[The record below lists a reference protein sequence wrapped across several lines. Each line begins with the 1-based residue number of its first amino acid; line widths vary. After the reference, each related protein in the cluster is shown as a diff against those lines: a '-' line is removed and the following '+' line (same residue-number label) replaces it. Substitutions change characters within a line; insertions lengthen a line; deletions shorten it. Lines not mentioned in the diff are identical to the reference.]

1 MAQTKQ
7 VMKLKAAVIILILV
21 AIGLGIGLVKLNQN
35 LEAEQALATN
45 RAHEIGRLSNEVVSV
60 RSDLNEQKNV
70 NMILETNLVVRVGEL
85 EAMSNTVSVLDST
98 LAKTR
103 TEAAAAAQKAE
114 AEIARRDEQIAQLT
128 KDRENLEVEMNDL
141 KGAITKLDTQI
152 ADTEKKLAT
161 SEGEKAFL
169 LKELKRL
176 QAEKAELERQ
186 FNDLA
191 ALREQ
196 VSKLKEQLA
205 IARRLDWIRRGIYT
219 TDQKKGGQILNEG
232 FREKPVSTNDTGLKV
247 DLKQDGSATIQ
258 SGTTNAP
265 ANPPGQ

>member
-1 MAQTKQ
+1 
-7 VMKLKAAVIILILV
+7 MKLKAAVIILILV
-21 AIGLGIGLVKLNQN
+21 ALGLGLGLVKLNQN
-35 LEAEQALATN
+35 LAAEQALAAT

-60 RSDLNEQKNV
+60 RTDLNEQKNV
-70 NMILETNLVVRVGEL
+70 NMILETNLVGRVGEV
-85 EAMSNTVSVLDST
+85 EALSNTVSSLDT
-98 LAKTR
+98 ALARTR
-103 TEAAAAAQKAE
+103 AEATAAAQKAE
-114 AEIARRDEQIAQLT
+114 AEIARRDEEINKLT

-196 VSKLKEQLA
+196 VSKLKDQLA

-219 TDQKKGGQILNEG
+219 TEQRKGGQILNEG
-232 FREKPVSTNDTGLKV
+232 FREKPVSTNNTGLNV
-247 DLKQDGSATIQ
+247 DLKQDGSATLQ
-258 SGTTNAP
+258 SGGTNPP
-265 ANPPGQ
+265 ANPPRQ